1 MAGTRR
7 GATLDELRA
16 IYERRLPELTR
27 VAAAITGEQQVAP
40 DVVQEAFVRAVKD
53 RKSFAGR
60 GDLDGWVWS
69 IVVNAA
75 RDARARRRDEA
86 PPDEL
91 PDVADAVDDPRR
103 DLVRAAVE
111 RLSERQRTVLFLRY
125 YADLDY
131 RAIGQAA
138 SIAEGT
144 VAATLH
150 SAHERL
156 RELLSEVQR

>member
-16 IYERRLPELTR
+16 IYEVRLAELTR
-27 VAAAITGEQQVAP
+27 VATAIVGSNQAAQ
-40 DVVQEAFVRAVKD
+40 DVVQEAFVRAV
-53 RKSFAGR
+53 RKRETFDGR
-60 GDLDGWVWS
+60 GELNGWVWR

-75 RDARARRRDEA
+75 RDARARRRDDEELGASEPPSTAQDARREYVREA
-86 PPDEL
+86 IEKL
-91 PDVADAVDDPRR
+91 P
-103 DLVRAAVE
+103 
-111 RLSERQRTVLFLRY
+111 ERQRIVLFLRY

-131 RAIGQAA
+131 RSIAAAA
-138 SIAEGT
+138 SISEGT

-156 RELLSEVQR
+156 RTLLSEVHR